1 MLIYDILLEKCF
13 TNILEK
19 QHSHTSKQL
28 RSMYI
33 VFRENKEMA
42 ITKSSHYYGIPARHM
57 SKVLLRQTGSEITEL
72 LFTSQSLDC

>member
-19 QHSHTSKQL
+19 QHTHIKTT
-28 RSMYI
+28 SMYI

-42 ITKSSHYYGIPARHM
+42 ITKSSHYYSIPARHM
-57 SKVLLRQTGSEITEL
+57 SKVLLRQTGFEITEL